1 MPYVGRD
8 AASFTTVVDVTVSD
22 DLTVTDDAT
31 IGGALSVTGD
41 ISTAAQLGVGQTTTN
56 AAIDIAAASKGA
68 WSTGNVYNYPTGNA
82 YINVQGTSGE
92 HNWIGITGAYGATA
106 GSASLMLQS
115 NFNNTSQ
122 DAGNYISSEAQG
134 TADSDLTIGK
144 LVGGGSTSTRA
155 TKTEFM
161 RIDNNGHITKP
172 LQPAFQAIPA
182 SDQTNFAV
190 NAAVTVVFGTEV
202 FDVNADFASNT
213 FTAPVTGKY
222 QLNVKVR
229 LENIDSANNSYH
241 LSLDTS
247 NRSYGYDFDP
257 DFGQDNAIYT
267 MSISTLADMDA
278 GDTAIVRIVQA
289 SGTAQTDIATESY
302 FSGFL
307 AC

>member
-31 IGGALSVTGD
+31 IGGALSGTGD

-172 LQPAFQAIPA
+172 LQPAFLAQPATTILNIPTGA
-182 SDQTNFAV
+182 SGNLNFDAERFDTNSDYSS
-190 NAAVTVVFGTEV
+190 G
-202 FDVNADFASNT
+202 T

-222 QLNVKVR
+222 FLTVNFYFIN
-229 LENIDSANNSYH
+229 LDSAASYYEG
-241 LSLDTS
+241 LLTTS
-247 NRSYGYDFDP
+247 NRTYYTIVDP
-257 DFGQDNAIYT
+257 DFGQDNVYFCLVLT
-267 MSISTLADMDA
+267 VLADMDA
-278 GDTAIVRIVQA
+278 GDTANISVHQ
-289 SGTAQTDIATESY
+289 SGGSSQTDISASAT
-302 FSGFL
+302 FSGYL
-307 AC
+307 VA